1 MCLDLIL
8 ILRGQC
14 YGLHRSIVVLIKNQA
29 TLLLFYNQVRTGH
42 FIQAVRLTL
51 REHILLLYK
60 STVLTLNMIPS
71 RFHFQHLFIALSA
84 LVLASACK
92 NENKDKILDDKKTP
106 NFLVI
111 IADDAGW
118 NDFSFHGSE
127 IQTPNLD
134 QLAGKGLTLDR
145 FYTYPTCSPARAS
158 LLTGR
163 PASRM
168 GIVAPISGR
177 SELNLPDSITTL
189 PQALSK
195 LNYKTALMGKWHLGL
210 KPESGPEVYGFDFS
224 YGFLHGQLDQY
235 AHTYKNGDSTWYR
248 NGKFISEKG
257 HVTDLL
263 TQSAVHY
270 IDTLQTDQNFY
281 LQVAYS
287 APHIPL
293 QEPQEWLEKYTG
305 IKDSSRR
312 AYAAAMTHMDAGI
325 GEILQK
331 LKDKDLEKNTVVLFV
346 SDNGAQEKWVPNTQ
360 YDGKYGPNY
369 SLGSNLPL
377 RDFKTSNYEGALR
390 VPAIISW
397 PENLNSGTSTNYIN
411 VTDWMPTFLNWAN
424 AEELPSTVE
433 GVNAQHLLKTA
444 SVAREKPIYT
454 RGHLQE
460 SIILK
465 PFKLIRTRHL
475 KDPPEFELYN
485 IEVDPSEENNIAS
498 ENQAEVAE
506 LTAYLNQ
513 EFSKDTP
520 EVNVGLKN

>member
-1 MCLDLIL
+1 
-8 ILRGQC
+8 
-14 YGLHRSIVVLIKNQA
+14 
-29 TLLLFYNQVRTGH
+29 
-42 FIQAVRLTL
+42 
-51 REHILLLYK
+51 
-60 STVLTLNMIPS
+60 
-71 RFHFQHLFIALSA
+71 
-84 LVLASACK
+84 
-92 NENKDKILDDKKTP
+92 
-106 NFLVI
+106 
-111 IADDAGW
+111 
-118 NDFSFHGSE
+118 
-127 IQTPNLD
+127 
-134 QLAGKGLTLDR
+134 
-145 FYTYPTCSPARAS
+145 
-158 LLTGR
+158 
-163 PASRM
+163 
-168 GIVAPISGR
+168 
-177 SELNLPDSITTL
+177 
-189 PQALSK
+189 
-195 LNYKTALMGKWHLGL
+195 
-210 KPESGPEVYGFDFS
+210 
-224 YGFLHGQLDQY
+224 
-235 AHTYKNGDSTWYR
+235 
-248 NGKFISEKG
+248 
-257 HVTDLL
+257 
-263 TQSAVHY
+263 
-270 IDTLQTDQNFY
+270 
-281 LQVAYS
+281 
-287 APHIPL
+287 
-293 QEPQEWLEKYTG
+293 
-305 IKDSSRR
+305 
-312 AYAAAMTHMDAGI
+312 MTHMDAGI

-424 AEELPSTVE
+424 AQELPNTVE
-433 GVNAQHLLKTA
+433 GVNAQDLLKTA